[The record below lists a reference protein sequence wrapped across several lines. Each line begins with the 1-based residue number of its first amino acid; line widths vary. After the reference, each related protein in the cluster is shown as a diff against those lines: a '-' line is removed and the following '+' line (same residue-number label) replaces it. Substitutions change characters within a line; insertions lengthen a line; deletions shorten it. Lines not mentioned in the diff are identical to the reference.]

1 MLTRRA
7 FSGLLGAGLSGLG
20 APRALA
26 APPPALV
33 EAARREGKVV
43 VYSAYLSPTTHG
55 RIGAAFEKAYG
66 IKVDYLTA
74 RGAELRERTRI
85 EQSAGR
91 FLGDVLHTASSN
103 IFMSIEID
111 KTLDPHGGL
120 PGSSRLKPDFAS
132 RADGMQAPIFTINY
146 GFLVNTSLVKPG
158 DEPKT
163 WQDLLDPKWKGKILF
178 DDPRTSGGGR
188 VMFHMT
194 MDKFG
199 RAYHEKLAA
208 QQPVFSRD
216 YGEAGRR
223 VARGEFA
230 IYVPLILSEYMRL
243 KGLPVKM
250 IIPEEGVTY
259 GSYSVSVLRNAPHPN
274 AARLLCDYY
283 LSDDAQE
290 IYADTGHGITISDLK
305 AKLAPEV
312 ALLADVKPLVAED
325 FTRIDS
331 YLQLAKE
338 IYG

>member
-1 MLTRRA
+1 MLNRRE
-7 FSGLLGAGLSGLG
+7 FSLLAGASLSGLG
-20 APRALA
+20 ASRAGA
-26 APPPALV
+26 AQSPALV
-33 EAARREGKVV
+33 DAAKREGKVV
-43 VYSAYLSPTTHG
+43 VYSAYISPVTHG
-55 RIGAAFEKAYG
+55 RIATAFEKAYG
-66 IKVDYLTA
+66 IKVEYLTA
-74 RGAELRERTRI
+74 RGAEMRERARI

-103 IFMSIEID
+103 TFMSLEID
-111 KTLDPHGGL
+111 KTLEGHGGL
-120 PGSSRLKPDFAS
+120 PNASRLKPEFVS

-146 GFLVNTSLVKPG
+146 GFLVNTALVKPA
-158 DEPKT
+158 DEPKS
-163 WQDLLDPKWKGKILF
+163 WQDLLDPKWKDKILF

-199 RAYHEKLAA
+199 RSYHEKLAA

-230 IYVPLILSEYMRL
+230 IYVPLILSEYARL

-274 AARLLCDYY
+274 AAKLICDFY
-283 LSDDAQE
+283 LSDEAQE
-290 IYADTGHGITISDLK
+290 IYADTGHGIVISDLK

-325 FTRIDS
+325 FTRIDP